1 MSCAPASVGE
11 GVLSSRQKE
20 ALMISGIRGARTA
33 VVRSGAR
40 AIVLGVALTVLGGC
54 SSLPKLPKLK
64 MPKIPRIH
72 KITVQQGNVITQ
84 DMIDQLKPGMT
95 KRQVAFVMG
104 EPVVRN
110 PFDEDRWD
118 YVYTIKIPRTDL
130 IQQKMSLYFTNDLLT
145 HFTGDLIPSE
155 ADTDDV
161 EEAEPDSEDE
171 NSSATTGAE
180 GT

>member
-1 MSCAPASVGE
+1 
-11 GVLSSRQKE
+11 
-20 ALMISGIRGARTA
+20 MIAGIRESRTPTLRTGARTLVFVVSLA
-33 VVRSGAR
+33 VLA
-40 AIVLGVALTVLGGC
+40 GC

-130 IQQKMSLYFTNDLLT
+130 IQQNMSLYFTNDLLT
-145 HFTGDLIPSE
+145 HFTGDLIPSDASTE
-155 ADTDDV
+155 DA
-161 EEAEPDSEDE
+161 EEEDAG
-171 NSSATTGAE
+171 SSDEYSFETAATS

>member
-1 MSCAPASVGE
+1 MNSVVHE
-11 GVLSSRQKE
+11 SRLSVTRT
-20 ALMISGIRGARTA
+20 GARMLVL
-33 VVRSGAR
+33 VVSLA
-40 AIVLGVALTVLGGC
+40 VLGGC
-54 SSLPKLPKLK
+54 SGLPKLPKLK

-145 HFTGDLIPSE
+145 HFTGDLIPSD
-155 ADTDDV
+155 ADADD
-161 EEAEPDSEDE
+161 EAEVAEAEAADPDSGDE
-171 NSSATTGAE
+171 YSPETTDAE
-180 GT
+180 GA